1 MKALRKCACVT
12 VQLVV
17 TAALLFQQ
25 CPVRAIALGLEQG
38 SDYVEIPAN
47 EEDTGAAVGS
57 SADPSNDVNSNE
69 AAPASPVKDEAE
81 VASRSLDE
89 GSGGACGSVAHCA
102 EDGGR
107 YLDSMDGSPEAGDE
121 VAPWTKCGLCE
132 WMIDSNGTLI
142 IRPRNNL
149 ASAELENFT
158 QAPWREYSDSITA
171 ISVENGV
178 IATGNTTN
186 RMFYGLSNVT
196 NADLSGLDTS
206 KATDMS
212 YMFYGFGKGLTLDLT
227 SFETCN
233 VTTMRGMFQYSGI
246 AGVDVS
252 SFDTSRVTDMERM
265 FYESRTIRSL
275 DLTSFYVPE
284 LLSMKE
290 MFFNCCRLANVKF
303 ENLNARSL
311 KSLESTFRYCEKLE
325 SISLGSLGQT
335 RVWNLKRTFMQ
346 CSSLK
351 CIDLRG
357 FSSPD
362 LKTIEDICSSDKML
376 TTFLMPGAFPYTL
389 ESSYCAF
396 SDCSSLE
403 TLDISGLTF
412 SANNFTDNANMFYK
426 VTTLKRIN
434 VGNGFTVHG
443 TYSGEKFCTP
453 GNSGLFTGKWV
464 NLANGHSYR
473 ALNEIKGDGGTYIWQ
488 KELTRAT
495 VSVDTSSVVYD
506 GSEHKKIVVS
516 DLIEGEDY
524 TCEYDSNVN
533 AGEAHLKVV
542 GRGACI
548 GQSVSFTFMIEKA
561 VPVYDVPASIDCAY
575 GEALE
580 NIDLPIGF
588 SWEGNAKRR
597 VLKVGDI
604 SSFTVKYTPA
614 DTTNYKSVR
623 GIPVTLKAVK
633 KLKPGLFSVD
643 LSGPFKFTGSE
654 IRPRISS
661 PILIEDTDYQ
671 VYYENN
677 INVGSA
683 RIVVTG
689 CGSYSGQ
696 SIDYSFAI
704 EPSLPSYRVPTGIK
718 AVYGQKLSDVR
729 LPEGFSWEDPSLS
742 VGDPGENT
750 FKCRYAAPDE
760 NHTGAEGIGVEVR
773 VTRPIEASMFSVD
786 AEGLVYTGKAHE
798 PAVSSSV
805 VPEGSFTVSYR
816 DNTAAGK
823 AAAVVKGSG
832 FYTGTCEVPFSIAK
846 AKPAFKAPTGLEAF
860 YGQNLSD
867 VKLPEGFSWEDPSLS
882 VGDPG
887 ENTFKCRYAAP
898 DENHTGAEGIGVE
911 VRVTR
916 PIEASMFSVDAEG
929 LVYTGKA
936 HEPAVSSSV
945 VPEGSFTVSYRD
957 NTAAGKAAAVVKG
970 SGFYTGTCE
979 IPFTIAKAKPSF
991 NAPTGLKAVYG
1002 QKLSDVKL
1010 PEGFSWED
1018 FDARVD
1024 WYGPKAMKAVFVP
1037 SDAENYEVVKGIEIP
1052 VFVGRKVISVPSID
1066 DLVYSGSI
1074 QVPQVDIDGVRIVSN
1089 DGGIDAGKY
1098 SVELALDDPKL
1109 DCWEDGSV
1117 GNKTVEYK
1125 IVPADINTA
1134 DIAPISPC
1142 LLKDGKAEPGVSVTF
1157 GGRNLSV
1164 GHDFSVSYSDNEK
1177 VGTASATIE
1186 GKGNFT
1192 GEKTAYFQIAKSD
1205 LGDCLVATKRN
1216 VYLYKGDTV
1225 EPRIFVSFGDA
1236 SLREGVDYKVAY
1248 SGNDAVGI
1256 GHATVSGMGEY
1267 IGSKTVDFAIVDA
1280 IDLGTYCTVHAY
1292 DAFYTGDKVCP
1303 RVDVRLNTESAD
1315 EAYGNGGASRSE
1327 DAPVEGR
1334 DYTVLFEDN
1343 VNPGMGT
1350 AIVQGRGRYTGEVRV
1365 QFHILRKSDFDLSD
1379 CSVLLDPPSNADRYS
1394 YALKGG
1400 KYSFLYTGSAIEPTV
1415 SVSLYNDS
1423 GVYVELR
1430 NGVDYEVS
1438 YRSNTEPGPASVVVR
1453 GINGLTGS
1461 QTIGINI
1468 VRKLSVADLSLSK
1481 YDFEQSVYQ
1490 LKPGFA
1496 LAPKLRRSSSF
1507 VEGAD
1512 YILSYANCDKV
1523 GNGLVTVTG
1532 IGRYTGSV
1540 VVEVPIVGSLDRSL
1554 LSECSFDKIEDQ
1566 VYTGSEIYP
1575 SVVLRNA
1582 SGTEVDQAMECSLR
1596 YSNNLN
1602 VGKATV
1608 SACESMYYS
1617 SYIGETSTSFNILPA
1632 NINDAYFVP
1641 ISDVSYT
1648 GSAIEPDVLVR
1659 FNGKTLVKGKDYDL
1673 SYSDNVKV
1681 GTARVTVTG
1690 KGNFN
1695 GKHEITFKIV
1705 RPVITF
1711 DQDMV
1716 EGKTVSSSWTKKVNI
1731 TNYRMVLKKG
1741 GMVRIR
1747 TSFSRIDTVLCSI
1760 QNENGDIIQSWSPS
1774 DGGDYGFFALPAGT
1788 YYFQYIGSPKSYG
1801 GSVYASYSVT
1811 PFSEPADTIYEVEDN
1826 SGTADGH
1833 TIDGDATPIEIGR
1846 CFAGSNYYAI
1856 TGGYGDLDYFKFTV
1870 TKRGHYSMSLS
1881 ANARLMFALTDSQ
1894 GHTLDNRDTGSG
1906 IVAQSYSDSLT
1917 GLDFGTLE
1925 PGTYY
1930 VLVLSK
1936 DENAIGAAYYG
1947 CIFDSSDPAPTK
1959 KGVGRVSGNT
1969 RYDTMGSL
1977 TERGNWAKGGSV
1989 VLASGANYPDA
2000 LAASS
2005 LAGGFNGPIL
2015 LTDPNGLSTSAKDQ
2029 LELLCPSRVFIVGGN
2044 AAVSPAVERQV
2055 KELLGSGCAVF
2066 RVAGQTRYETSLVA
2080 AEINPKSSDTVIVA
2094 TGGNYADA
2102 LSVSPYAF
2110 ASGSPVVL
2118 CDKSSGLTA
2127 GAMGTIRSKKYSKAV
2142 IVGGTAA
2149 VPAAVERQLRS
2160 AGVNDITRLSGA
2172 TRYETSTKIADFE
2185 LESGLGFTMDGVL
2198 LATGSNFPDA
2208 LAAGPL
2214 AGRSRSPLLLVDP
2227 GASYASGYLSAH
2239 RGEVRSAVVV
2249 GGASAVPEADRSR
2262 VAAALGLDAV

>member
-1 MKALRKCACVT
+1 MFEGCKS
-12 VQLVV
+12 
-17 TAALLFQQ
+17 
-25 CPVRAIALGLEQG
+25 LE
-38 SDYVEIPAN
+38 
-47 EEDTGAAVGS
+47 
-57 SADPSNDVNSNE
+57 
-69 AAPASPVKDEAE
+69 
-81 VASRSLDE
+81 
-89 GSGGACGSVAHCA
+89 
-102 EDGGR
+102 
-107 YLDSMDGSPEAGDE
+107 
-121 VAPWTKCGLCE
+121 
-132 WMIDSNGTLI
+132 
-142 IRPRNNL
+142 
-149 ASAELENFT
+149 F
-158 QAPWREYSDSITA
+158 
-171 ISVENGV
+171 
-178 IATGNTTN
+178 
-186 RMFYGLSNVT
+186 
-196 NADLSGLDTS
+196 
-206 KATDMS
+206 
-212 YMFYGFGKGLTLDLT
+212 LDL
-227 SFETCN
+227 
-233 VTTMRGMFQYSGI
+233 
-246 AGVDVS
+246 S
-252 SFDTSRVTDMERM
+252 SFDTRGGSRYFSHLFSGV
-265 FYESRTIRSL
+265 ESLVHVHLGKYCDIK
-275 DLTSFYVPE
+275 LTKEIPLKYKGVKIQWENSSGSSFD
-284 LLSMKE
+284 
-290 MFFNCCRLANVKF
+290 
-303 ENLNARSL
+303 
-311 KSLESTFRYCEKLE
+311 
-325 SISLGSLGQT
+325 SIPP
-335 RVWNLKRTFMQ
+335 M
-346 CSSLK
+346 
-351 CIDLRG
+351 ID
-357 FSSPD
+357 
-362 LKTIEDICSSDKML
+362 
-376 TTFLMPGAFPYTL
+376 
-389 ESSYCAF
+389 
-396 SDCSSLE
+396 DC
-403 TLDISGLTF
+403 
-412 SANNFTDNANMFYK
+412 YK
-426 VTTLKRIN
+426 
-434 VGNGFTVHG
+434 
-443 TYSGEKFCTP
+443 
-453 GNSGLFTGKWV
+453 
-464 NLANGHSYR
+464 
-473 ALNEIKGDGGTYIWQ
+473 
-488 KELTRAT
+488 
-495 VSVDTSSVVYD
+495 
-506 GSEHKKIVVS
+506 
-516 DLIEGEDY
+516 
-524 TCEYDSNVN
+524 
-533 AGEAHLKVV
+533 
-542 GRGACI
+542 
-548 GQSVSFTFMIEKA
+548 
-561 VPVYDVPASIDCAY
+561 AS
-575 GEALE
+575 
-580 NIDLPIGF
+580 
-588 SWEGNAKRR
+588 
-597 VLKVGDI
+597 GDI
-604 SSFTVKYTPA
+604 SNASFDVDQSDEVYSGAPIFKQV
-614 DTTNYKSVR
+614 S
-623 GIPVTLKAVK
+623 
-633 KLKPGLFSVD
+633 SVD
-643 LSGPFKFTGSE
+643 G
-654 IRPRISS
+654 
-661 PILIEDTDYQ
+661 LIEDVDYLLT
-671 VYYENN
+671 YSD
-677 INVGSA
+677 NVNCGASTIKIEGSGVFHGEQIFRFLITKA
-683 RIVVTG
+683 AP
-689 CGSYSGQ
+689 
-696 SIDYSFAI
+696 DYKLL
-704 EPSLPSYRVPTGIK
+704 EDLG
-718 AVYGQKLSDVR
+718 AVYGQKLSDVD

-742 VGDPGENT
+742 VGNPGDNT

-760 NHTGAEGIGVEVR
+760 NHTGAEGIEVKVR
-773 VTRPIEASMFSVD
+773 VTRPVEASMFSVD

-798 PAVSSSV
+798 PAVSSKV
-805 VPEGSFTVSYR
+805 VPEGSFSVSYR
-816 DNTAAGK
+816 DNVKAG
-823 AAAVVKGSG
+823 G
-832 FYTGTCEVPFSIAK
+832 
-846 AKPAFKAPTGLEAF
+846 
-860 YGQNLSD
+860 
-867 VKLPEGFSWEDPSLS
+867 
-882 VGDPG
+882 
-887 ENTFKCRYAAP
+887 
-898 DENHTGAEGIGVE
+898 
-911 VRVTR
+911 
-916 PIEASMFSVDAEG
+916 
-929 LVYTGKA
+929 
-936 HEPAVSSSV
+936 
-945 VPEGSFTVSYRD
+945 
-957 NTAAGKAAAVVKG
+957 AAAVVKG

-1024 WYGPKAMKAVFVP
+1024 WYGSKAMKAVFVP

-1074 QVPQVDIDGVRIVSN
+1074 QVPQVDIDGVRVVSN

-1142 LLKDGKAEPGVSVTF
+1142 LFKDGKAEPGVSVTF
-1157 GGRNLSV
+1157 GERKLSV

-1303 RVDVRLNTESAD
+1303 RVDVRLNTESSD

-1438 YRSNTEPGPASVVVR
+1438 YRSNTEPGSATVVVR

-1461 QTIGINI
+1461 QTIGFNI

-1540 VVEVPIVGSLDRSL
+1540 VVEVPIVESLDRSL

-1582 SGTEVDQAMECSLR
+1582 SGAEVDQARECSLH
-1596 YSNNLN
+1596 YPNNVN

-1608 SACESMYYS
+1608 IACESMYYS

-1632 NINDAYFVP
+1632 DIDDAYFAP
-1641 ISDVSYT
+1641 IGDEVYT
-1648 GSAIEPDVLVR
+1648 GNAIKPDVLVR
-1659 FNGKTLVKGKDYDL
+1659 FNGKTLVKGIDYDL
-1673 SYSDNVKV
+1673 SYSDNVEV
-1681 GTARVTVTG
+1681 GTAHVVVTG
-1690 KGNFN
+1690 KGNFG
-1695 GKHEITFKIV
+1695 GKREMTFNIV
-1705 RPVITF
+1705 RPVIEF

-1716 EGKTVSSSWTKKVNI
+1716 EGKTVSTRWTSKVNT
-1731 TNYRMVLKKG
+1731 TNYRIVLDRG

-1747 TSFSRIDTVLCSI
+1747 TGFLGIDTVLCSI
-1760 QNENGDIIQSWSPS
+1760 RNENGDPIDAWAPS
-1774 DGGDYGFFALPAGT
+1774 DGMVYGFFALPAGT
-1788 YYFQYIGSPKSYG
+1788 YYFEYVGSPKAYG

-1811 PFSEPADTIYEVEDN
+1811 RFGEPANTIYEAEDN
-1826 SGTADGH
+1826 NGTADGH
-1833 TIDGDATPIEIGR
+1833 TIAGDATPVEVGR
-1846 CFAGSNYYAI
+1846 FFAGSNYYAT
-1856 TGGYGDLDYFKFTV
+1856 TGGFGDIDYFKFTV
-1870 TKRGHYSMSLS
+1870 ARRGRYSMSLATS
-1881 ANARLMFALTDSQ
+1881 ARLMFALTDAQ
-1894 GHTLDNRDTGSG
+1894 GNILNNRDTGSS
-1906 IVAQSYSDSLT
+1906 IVAQGGTEQLA

-1930 VLVLSK
+1930 VRVLST
-1936 DENAIGAAYYG
+1936 DRAAVGSPYYG
-1947 CIFDSSDPAPTK
+1947 FIFDSSEPESAER
-1959 KGVGRVSGNT
+1959 GVGRVSGDT
-1969 RYDTMGSL
+1969 RYDTMASL
-1977 TERGNWAKGGSV
+1977 AGRGNWAVGGSV
-1989 VLASGANYPDA
+1989 ILASGANYPDA

-2005 LAGGFNGPIL
+2005 LAGGLDAPIL
-2015 LTDPNGLSTSAKDQ
+2015 LTDPNGLSDAARGR
-2029 LELLCPSRVFIVGGN
+2029 LESLCPSRVFIVGGN
-2044 AAVSPAVERQV
+2044 AAVSPDVERQV
-2055 KELLGSGCAVF
+2055 KELLGFGCAVF

-2110 ASGSPVVL
+2110 ASGSPVLL
-2118 CDKSSGLTA
+2118 CDSASGLA
-2127 GAMGTIRSKKYSKAV
+2127 GAAVESIRSGGYSKAV

-2149 VPAAVERQLRS
+2149 VPASVEGQLQS
-2160 AGVNDITRLSGA
+2160 AGIRDVTRLSGA
-2172 TRYETSTKIADFE
+2172 TRFETSSRIADFE
-2185 LESGLGFTMDGVL
+2185 LVSGLGFSMDGVL
-2198 LATGSNFPDA
+2198 LATGMNFPDA
-2208 LAAGPL
+2208 LSAGPL

-2227 GASYASGYLSAH
+2227 GAEYACAYLSGF
-2239 RGEVRSAVVV
+2239 RGEVGSATVV
-2249 GGASAVPEADRSR
+2249 GGTAAVPEEDRLAIAR
-2262 VAAALGLDAV
+2262 VLGI

>member
-12 VQLVV
+12 VQIVV

-25 CPVRAIALGLEQG
+25 CPVQAIALGLERE
-38 SDYVEIPAN
+38 SDYVEIPAS
-47 EEDTGAAVGS
+47 EEDADAENDS
-57 SADPSNDVNSNE
+57 SDASSNDGNSNE
-69 AAPASPVKDEAE
+69 VAPASPEKDES
-81 VASRSLDE
+81 ASGADSAVGADNAIQNTQSDDDATNSGDATPASVSDE
-89 GSGGACGSVAHCA
+89 ELVWN
-102 EDGGR
+102 R
-107 YLDSMDGSPEAGDE
+107 L
-121 VAPWTKCGLCE
+121 
-132 WMIDSNGTLI
+132 GTLEWSKDANKNVI
-142 IRPRNNL
+142 LRPIDGAATGSYDGTVN
-149 ASAELENFT
+149 SAKLFGNDIKSVKTEG
-158 QAPWREYSDSITA
+158 R
-171 ISVENGV
+171 ISVDRLLFGDCRKLESIDISDV
-178 IATGNTTN
+178 LVTGQSAAY
-186 RMFYGLSNVT
+186 MFYRCWSLVDLNISAIDISSVT
-196 NADLSGLDTS
+196 DTSFMFYACSSLESLDTS
-206 KATDMS
+206 WLDTSSVTNMS
-212 YMFYGFGKGLTLDLT
+212 HMFYQCSSLTSLDLT
-227 SFETCN
+227 PLDTSSVRNMWNMFCGCSSLASLDLSSLDTSLVGDMSGLFDSCSSLTSLDLSSL
-233 VTTMRGMFQYSGI
+233 VTSSVTEMRSMFSSCSSI
-246 AGVDVS
+246 TSIDLS
-252 SFDTSRVTDMERM
+252 SFDTSSVTDMGGM
-265 FYESRTIRSL
+265 FFGCKSLASINLTSFDTSAVTAMDSMFAGCPCLQTLDVSSFKTPKVVTMHQMFAGCSSLVSL
-275 DLTSFYVPE
+275 DLSSFDSSCVDD
-284 LLSMKE
+284 SWGTN
-290 MFFNCCRLANVKF
+290 MFLDDG
-303 ENLNARSL
+303 SL
-311 KSLESTFRYCEKLE
+311 KSLK
-325 SISLGSLGQT
+325 LGSKCNEMITAAIPNKYKGFAIGWENSSGVLSSKVPALTADSYVAVADFSQAKFEVDLTDECYTGKAVRK
-335 RVWNLKRTFMQ
+335 RV
-346 CSSLK
+346 SSL
-351 CIDLRG
+351 DG
-357 FSSPD
+357 
-362 LKTIEDICSSDKML
+362 LK
-376 TTFLMPGAFPYTL
+376 
-389 ESSYCAF
+389 
-396 SDCSSLE
+396 
-403 TLDISGLTF
+403 
-412 SANNFTDNANMFYK
+412 
-426 VTTLKRIN
+426 
-434 VGNGFTVHG
+434 
-443 TYSGEKFCTP
+443 
-453 GNSGLFTGKWV
+453 
-464 NLANGHSYR
+464 
-473 ALNEIKGDGGTYIWQ
+473 
-488 KELTRAT
+488 
-495 VSVDTSSVVYD
+495 
-506 GSEHKKIVVS
+506 
-516 DLIEGEDY
+516 EGEDY
-524 TCEYDSNVN
+524 ILSYFDNVN
-533 AGEAHLKVV
+533 CGTATVKVAGDGVF
-542 GRGACI
+542 RGEQVFHFSI
-548 GQSVSFTFMIEKA
+548 NK
-561 VPVYDVPASIDCAY
+561 VPAD
-575 GEALE
+575 
-580 NIDLPIGF
+580 
-588 SWEGNAKRR
+588 
-597 VLKVGDI
+597 
-604 SSFTVKYTPA
+604 
-614 DTTNYKSVR
+614 YK
-623 GIPVTLKAVK
+623 
-633 KLKPGLFSVD
+633 
-643 LSGPFKFTGSE
+643 
-654 IRPRISS
+654 
-661 PILIEDTDYQ
+661 
-671 VYYENN
+671 
-677 INVGSA
+677 
-683 RIVVTG
+683 
-689 CGSYSGQ
+689 
-696 SIDYSFAI
+696 
-704 EPSLPSYRVPTGIK
+704 VPTGLK
-718 AVYGQKLSDVR
+718 AAYGQKLADVE

-742 VGDPGENT
+742 VGDPGENA
-750 FKCRYAAPDE
+750 FKCNYAAPDG
-760 NHTGAEGIGVEVR
+760 NHTGADGIEVEVR
-773 VTRPIEASMFSVD
+773 VTRPVEPSMFTVD

-798 PAVSSSV
+798 PAVSSKV
-805 VPEGSFTVSYR
+805 VPEGSFSVSYR
-816 DNTAAGK
+816 DNVKAGK
-823 AAAVVKGSG
+823 AVSVVKGSG
-832 FYTGTCEVPFSIAK
+832 FYTGTCEV
-846 AKPAFKAPTGLEAF
+846 
-860 YGQNLSD
+860 
-867 VKLPEGFSWEDPSLS
+867 
-882 VGDPG
+882 
-887 ENTFKCRYAAP
+887 
-898 DENHTGAEGIGVE
+898 
-911 VRVTR
+911 
-916 PIEASMFSVDAEG
+916 
-929 LVYTGKA
+929 
-936 HEPAVSSSV
+936 
-945 VPEGSFTVSYRD
+945 
-957 NTAAGKAAAVVKG
+957 
-970 SGFYTGTCE
+970 
-979 IPFTIAKAKPSF
+979 PFTIAKAKPSF

-1024 WYGPKAMKAVFVP
+1024 WYGSKAMKAVFVP

-1074 QVPQVDIDGVRIVSN
+1074 QVPQVDIDGVRVVSN
-1089 DGGIDAGKY
+1089 DGGIDARKY

-1134 DIAPISPC
+1134 DIASISPC

-1157 GGRNLSV
+1157 GGRKLSV

-1225 EPRIFVSFGDA
+1225 EPRIFVSFGVA

-1303 RVDVRLNTESAD
+1303 RVDVRLNTESSD
-1315 EAYGNGGASRSE
+1315 EAYGNGGALRSE

-1365 QFHILRKSDFDLSD
+1365 QFHILRKSNFDLSD

-1438 YRSNTEPGPASVVVR
+1438 YRSNTEPGSATVVVR

-1461 QTIGINI
+1461 QTIGFNI

-1523 GNGLVTVTG
+1523 GNGLVTVAG
-1532 IGRYTGSV
+1532 IGHYTGSV
-1540 VVEVPIVGSLDRSL
+1540 VVEVPIVESLDRSL

-1575 SVVLRNA
+1575 SVVLKNA
-1582 SGTEVDQAMECSLR
+1582 SGAEVDQAMECSLR
-1596 YSNNLN
+1596 YSNNVN

-1617 SYIGETSTSFNILPA
+1617 SYIGGTSTSFNILPA

-1648 GSAIEPDVLVR
+1648 GKAIEPDVLVR

-1681 GTARVTVTG
+1681 GTAHVTVTG

-1760 QNENGDIIQSWSPS
+1760 QNENGDIIQSWSPL

-1881 ANARLMFALTDSQ
+1881 TNARLMFALTDSQ

-1936 DENAIGAAYYG
+1936 DKNAIGAAYYG

-2172 TRYETSTKIADFE
+2172 TRYETSAKIADFE